1 VAINK
6 SRYYKRDDG
15 LAIGTGA
22 FVAALGKRRLFLHI
36 WKQPAYFSN
45 FQYLFR
51 IRIILLKL
59 DPDPQ

>member
-22 FVAALGKRRLFLHI
+22 FVAALGKRRLFLHMLE
-36 WKQPAYFSN
+36 AVSN
-45 FQYLFR
+45 R
-51 IRIILLKL
+51 TRGLKKEVL
-59 DPDPQ
+59 